1 MAESAARNAE
11 IRSSDNQE
19 RIDAVAKA
27 LEQHIASA
35 EANITER
42 IDDIEQK
49 REAVYE
55 EVRVAQKYQS
65 ETLSQLSKRLT
76 RLTRESNP
84 RRLKSH

>member
-1 MAESAARNAE
+1 MAERAARNAE
-11 IRSSDNQE
+11 IRSSENQE

-27 LEQHIASA
+27 LEQHIATA

-42 IDDIEQK
+42 FDDIEQK

-55 EVRVAQKYQS
+55 EVRVAQKHQS
-65 ETLSQLSKRLT
+65 EALLHLSKRLT